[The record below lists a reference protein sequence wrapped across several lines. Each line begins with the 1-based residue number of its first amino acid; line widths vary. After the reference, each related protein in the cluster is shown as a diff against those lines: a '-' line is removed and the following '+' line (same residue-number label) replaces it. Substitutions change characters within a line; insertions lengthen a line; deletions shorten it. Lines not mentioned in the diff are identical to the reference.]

1 MNRTEYG
8 VWRARSQCGEE
19 GGATASVPV
28 ALLQHDFL
36 QMHVIIPHINVKLR
50 DVGIIAAI
58 YNSPFV
64 KAKANRQKNPEI
76 N

>member
-1 MNRTEYG
+1 MAPLFCFASTLEPSLFWLA
-8 VWRARSQCGEE
+8 VVRAILS
-19 GGATASVPV
+19 V

-58 YNSPFV
+58 CNSPFV
-64 KAKANRQKNPEI
+64 KAKVYRQKNPEI
-76 N
+76 D

>member
-1 MNRTEYG
+1 MAPLFCFASTLEPSQSWLAF
-8 VWRARSQCGEE
+8 VRAIIS
-19 GGATASVPV
+19 V

-58 YNSPFV
+58 YNPPFV